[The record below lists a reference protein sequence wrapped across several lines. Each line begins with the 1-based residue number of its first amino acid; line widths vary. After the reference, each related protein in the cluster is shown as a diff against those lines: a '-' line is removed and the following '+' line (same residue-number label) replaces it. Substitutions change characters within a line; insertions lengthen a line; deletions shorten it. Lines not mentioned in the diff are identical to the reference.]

1 MESLML
7 GFLAGGLQPP
17 TFPAFRRRN
26 LLSTFRVHQSKVPV
40 VLKELRV
47 LLPCMACHRTCTTK
61 YQRTPYPTSHVLRA
75 WPRKTKGSSSR
86 TGGIN
91 RQANKERKRRN
102 ESREK
107 SYKRKKPNQ
116 TKKPLY
122 DAQVK
127 RESQALSISASRVV
141 PLPSVFPVS
150 FDHTEEESQK
160 CKQNKGPGTNHRPQ

>member
-1 MESLML
+1 ML

-107 SYKRKKPNQ
+107 SYKRKTKPN
-116 TKKPLY
+116 KK
-122 DAQVK
+122 ATVRCSSQK
-127 RESQALSISASRVV
+127 RESGTQYLCQQSSALA
-141 PLPSVFPVS
+141 FCVS
-150 FDHTEEESQK
+150 SFF
-160 CKQNKGPGTNHRPQ
+160 